1 MPKVILK
8 PKRALPFYARH
19 PWVFAGAVA
28 SVEGSPEDGAE
39 VDVLS
44 HTGQFVARGLFNSR
58 SKILVRLY
66 SWNPDERLDRSFFR
80 SKLESAIR
88 FRHEVLGLGMS
99 RGACRLVFS
108 EADGLSGMIVDRYA
122 DWLAVQYTSLA
133 LAQRREMFAE
143 LLAELLSP
151 RGIVVRTEKGIGKLE
166 SLELKDGPM
175 WGESPPSSVVM
186 EEHGLRFQVN
196 ICEGQKTGFYLDQR
210 DNRQMVAR
218 LARGRRVLDGFC
230 YTGGFGLF
238 AAQAGATEVVGID
251 ASETAI
257 ALARANAIEN
267 QIERAKFIQGDVFDE
282 LSRLQKANERF
293 DMVILDPPKFART
306 RHAIPEALRGYR
318 RLKKLGL
325 RLLNPDGIFVMCC
338 CSGLIT
344 MDHLIELLAQ
354 TASTE
359 RRHVQILDR
368 RGAAPDHPLALS
380 CLETGYLKCLIT
392 RVV

>member
-1 MPKVILK
+1 
-8 PKRALPFYARH
+8 
-19 PWVFAGAVA
+19 
-28 SVEGSPEDGAE
+28 
-39 VDVLS
+39 
-44 HTGQFVARGLFNSR
+44 
-58 SKILVRLY
+58 
-66 SWNPDERLDRSFFR
+66 
-80 SKLESAIR
+80 
-88 FRHEVLGLGMS
+88 
-99 RGACRLVFS
+99 
-108 EADGLSGMIVDRYA
+108 MIVDRYA

>member
-1 MPKVILK
+1 
-8 PKRALPFYARH
+8 
-19 PWVFAGAVA
+19 
-28 SVEGSPEDGAE
+28 
-39 VDVLS
+39 
-44 HTGQFVARGLFNSR
+44 
-58 SKILVRLY
+58 
-66 SWNPDERLDRSFFR
+66 
-80 SKLESAIR
+80 
-88 FRHEVLGLGMS
+88 
-99 RGACRLVFS
+99 
-108 EADGLSGMIVDRYA
+108 
-122 DWLAVQYTSLA
+122 
-133 LAQRREMFAE
+133 
-143 LLAELLSP
+143 
-151 RGIVVRTEKGIGKLE
+151 
-166 SLELKDGPM
+166 
-175 WGESPPSSVVM
+175 
-186 EEHGLRFQVN
+186 
-196 ICEGQKTGFYLDQR
+196 
-210 DNRQMVAR
+210 MVAR